1 MAERGT
7 KRGPKV
13 PDKAKPVVDKRRRS
27 ITNEM
32 MRERQVSFFVFFFSE
47 NSQLTKYLHMI
58 SFL

>member
-32 MRERQVSFFVFFFSE
+32 MRERQVFYFTFFFSE
-47 NSQLTKYLHMI
+47 SSQLKKYLHKI
-58 SFL
+58 NFL